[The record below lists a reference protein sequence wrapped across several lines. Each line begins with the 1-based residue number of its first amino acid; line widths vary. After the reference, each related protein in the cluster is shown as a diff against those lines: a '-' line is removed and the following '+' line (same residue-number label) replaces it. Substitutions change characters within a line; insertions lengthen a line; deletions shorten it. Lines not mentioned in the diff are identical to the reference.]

1 MIKLIASDL
10 DGTLL
15 QNGARTLS
23 DTVIEQIKQLKKMG
37 ILFVAAS
44 GRQYTNLRRL
54 FEPVCDEIAYVCENG
69 AMVVYKG
76 KILHKDVFEREL
88 AEEILH
94 SILKK
99 ERAEL
104 VVSGEKTVYLQPKTE
119 DFRKYMIDFVK
130 NNTTIL
136 PDIFQ
141 VPEDMI
147 KISVYEENSA
157 EFIAPFWKKAF
168 GDRATVV
175 ISGLSWLDMMPMSAD
190 KGNGIRVLKRH
201 LLITEEEC
209 AAFGDNFNDLEMLQE
224 VAYGFAVGSAKKEV
238 RQTAGRTAQTV
249 EAVLEKIIE
258 QGGNWYE

>member
-1 MIKLIASDL
+1 M
-10 DGTLL
+10 
-15 QNGARTLS
+15 
-23 DTVIEQIKQLKKMG
+23 
-37 ILFVAAS
+37 
-44 GRQYTNLRRL
+44 
-54 FEPVCDEIAYVCENG
+54 
-69 AMVVYKG
+69 
-76 KILHKDVFEREL
+76 

-175 ISGLSWLDMMPMSAD
+175 TSGLSWLDMMPMSAD

>member
-10 DGTLL
+10 KMNVL

-23 DTVIEQIKQLKKMG
+23 YTVIEQIKQLKKMG

-147 KISVYEENSA
+147 KISVYEEN
-157 EFIAPFWKKAF
+157 
-168 GDRATVV
+168 
-175 ISGLSWLDMMPMSAD
+175 M
-190 KGNGIRVLKRH
+190 
-201 LLITEEEC
+201 
-209 AAFGDNFNDLEMLQE
+209 
-224 VAYGFAVGSAKKEV
+224 
-238 RQTAGRTAQTV
+238 
-249 EAVLEKIIE
+249 
-258 QGGNWYE
+258 